1 MATIVRQN
9 YSIEQRL
16 GNDSLYGSGY
26 DGDVTIA
33 SSSTHILTS
42 DKHYRNLT
50 LGANSVLVTN
60 GFRVYVS
67 GILTINSG
75 SYLGTPS
82 SLASGTGT
90 IRGRVADA
98 VETKTYIIGPDPSLP
113 GVEVVPADVL
123 KDIDNIMNG
132 WHYDPVQGFRVMQGA
147 YDGSDGTDVS
157 GSPAETTVGAPGGP
171 GAGGA
176 GGTGN
181 YAPANEPADPA
192 LEPGGKGN
200 PGNPGNAGGQGS
212 TGLGGI
218 AGTGAGLV
226 VVIAREITG
235 TGTIVSDGKVATP
248 PTTGA
253 TGTSGNPGTAGQSA
267 PNIPSTFAG
276 NYVPSFHNPGGSGHN
291 LGHYNPDTGG
301 NTSPGNTVPGNSYT
315 TPGNTEHKLTT
326 NPPTTNPGTHGAN
339 YHNHHLSPTGV
350 YQAHN
355 VAIDSPY
362 HVPGNTVPGNP
373 THVSHTNDPVSGTNP
388 STTNPPTTNPVV
400 PGNYVPGNVY
410 YHEGN
415 QNAAYH
421 NNEHNPSYS
430 GGAAG
435 TAGTAGQGG
444 AGGTGNPGTD
454 GGDGAIF
461 IVTDSL
467 GVGVTRSAHT
477 EVIIVNV

>member
-33 SSSTHILTS
+33 SSSTHILTE

-50 LGANSVLVTN
+50 LGTNSVLVTN

-67 GILTINSG
+67 GVLTIG
-75 SYLGTPS
+75 AGAFLGTPAS
-82 SLASGTGT
+82 ASSGTGT
-90 IRGRVADA
+90 VRGRVADET
-98 VETKTYIIGPDPSLP
+98 ETKTYIIGPDPSLP
-113 GVEVVPADVL
+113 GVEIVPADVL
-123 KDIDNIMNG
+123 KDIDTIMNG
-132 WHYDPVQGFRVMQGA
+132 WHYDPSQGFRIIQGA
-147 YDGSDGTDVS
+147 YDGTDGTDVS
-157 GSPAETTVGAPGGP
+157 GSPAETTVGATGGP
-171 GAGGA
+171 GAGGT

-200 PGNPGNAGGQGS
+200 PGNPGNAGVQGA

-218 AGTGAGLV
+218 GGTGGGLV
-226 VVIAREITG
+226 VVIAKEIAG

-253 TGTSGNPGTAGQSA
+253 TGASGNAGTAGQSA

-276 NYVPSFHNPGGSGHN
+276 NYVAAYENPGGSGHN
-291 LGHYNPDTGG
+291 TGYHNDPTPG
-301 NTSPGNTVPGNSYT
+301 NVVPGNTTPGNSYVV
-315 TPGNTEHKLTT
+315 PGNTEHKATT
-326 NPPTTNPGTHGAN
+326 NPPTTNPGTSGAN
-339 YHNHHLSPTGV
+339 HHNYHGNTYHNV
-350 YQAHN
+350 K
-355 VAIDSPY
+355 IDSPY
-362 HVPGNTVPGNP
+362 HIEGNPVPGNP
-373 THVSHTNDPVSGTNP
+373 THVSHTNPP
-388 STTNPPTTNPVV
+388 TTAHNEPTSNPPTSNSPT
-400 PGNYVPGNVY
+400 PGNFVPGNVY
-410 YHEGN
+410 FHEGTTN
-415 QNAAYH
+415 PAYH

-430 GGAAG
+430 GGSGGA
-435 TAGTAGQGG
+435 AGTAGQGG
-444 AGGTGNPGTD
+444 SGGTGNPGTD

-461 IVTDSL
+461 IVTDLL
-467 GVGVTRSAHT
+467 GVGITRSANT